1 MHLTFCF
8 LLPLLMTLF
17 AATANA
23 LLRAWSGQLPLF
35 LPVILPACALGVAA
49 AWLAW
54 RFREKRFAPGPR
66 SRALLALIVAG
77 VACGALGNL
86 AREVHA
92 WAQLGLSAVAT
103 YAQWRAFVLG
113 RAWLFLAPAAIAIP
127 VLWAGETRER
137 GRLAIF
143 CGGCCGLILGTLL
156 LGRVPTQPLL
166 AATIAGLMIGA
177 PLWLLCAC
185 RRLLAR
191 ILSGLLALLAGFV
204 WFGNLT
210 FIAEEPLGEVNPFAP
225 IAARDCL
232 YTGRG
237 TEGVRLRD
245 GRLLVKAGMDVAP
258 RALAQLLPTLLKPA
272 PNARIALRAQDL
284 EAAPLLSTYETSK
297 LAGLY
302 DALWVELPPAY
313 LASERDFFGSGALS
327 AAQDHLKPDGL
338 LIYALDAHAL
348 DARMLFER
356 LALLQARFPHLQ
368 LWCTG
373 PNHWQLVASRAPI
386 TLELDALSAIADRPE
401 VARCLELFRLGAP
414 ITLLS
419 SCLVDDAAKLQSAL
433 AEPIPAKLPRNE
445 PAHARELLFNR
456 DNVRELCRAFADHVD
471 AQMPWFHVP
480 EALAADLGPVLEVLR
495 QGRIAALRGDY
506 AKANEI
512 NGQDPFLQA
521 LADRELST
529 ARAWETLAEHDKA
542 LAAYLSAFKLAK
554 PHWSDLLIAAK
565 IAQSSATPE
574 RARPFYALVE
584 ALYPEQ
590 PAYLSQYADYLIEN
604 KHYAEAEQI
613 LHRALAAN
621 ADLPFLAQLP
631 LRFSLAR
638 AVTLQ
643 SGRRTEGLTAAQVL
657 VEALLARHAQDEPER
672 CEDYAIAYGNLLIEA
687 GFPREGVNL
696 KRHVRAYH
704 TLPPGFSPP
713 TGSQN

>member
-1 MHLTFCF
+1 MHLTFLF
-8 LLPLLMTLF
+8 LLPLCITLF

-35 LPVILPACALGVAA
+35 LPVILPACALGVLA
-49 AWLAW
+49 AWGVW
-54 RFREKRFAPGPR
+54 RFRENRFAPGPR
-66 SRALLALIVAG
+66 GRAFLMLLVAG
-77 VACGALGNL
+77 VACGALGDL
-86 AREVHA
+86 AREAHA
-92 WAQLGLSAVAT
+92 WTQLGLSAVAT
-103 YAQWRAFVLG
+103 YAQWRGFVLG
-113 RAWLFLAPAAIAIP
+113 RAWLYLAPVAIALP

-156 LGRVPTQPLL
+156 IGRVPTQPLL
-166 AATIAGLMIGA
+166 SATISGLMIGA

-191 ILSGLLALLAGFV
+191 IFSGLLALAAGFI

-237 TEGVRLRD
+237 TEGVSLRD
-245 GRLLVKAGMDVAP
+245 GRLLSKAGMDVAP

-272 PNARIALRAQDL
+272 PNARIACRTQDL
-284 EAAPLLSTYETSK
+284 AAAPLLSTYETGK

-313 LASERDFFGSGALS
+313 LAEERDFFGSGALK

-338 LIYALDAHAL
+338 LVYALDAHAL

-356 LALLQARFPHLQ
+356 LGILQARFPHLQ

-386 TLELDALSAIADRPE
+386 TLELNALSAIADRPE
-401 VARCLELFRLGAP
+401 VARCLELFRLNAP

-433 AEPIPAKLPRNE
+433 AEPIPAKLPRSE
-445 PAHARELLFNR
+445 PAHARALLFNR
-456 DNVRELCRAFADHVD
+456 DNVRELCSAFANHVD
-471 AQMPWFHVP
+471 AKMPWFHVP
-480 EALAADLGPVLEVLR
+480 EALAADLEPVLEVLR

-506 AKANEI
+506 AKATEI

-542 LAAYLSAFKLAK
+542 LAAYLSAFKLAQ
-554 PHWSDLLIAAK
+554 PSLSDLLAAAK

-574 RARPFYALVE
+574 RARPFYSLAENLFPE
-584 ALYPEQ
+584 A
-590 PAYLSQYADYLIEN
+590 PAYLGQYADYLLEN
-604 KHYAEAEQI
+604 KHYAEAEQV
-613 LHRALAAN
+613 LRRALE
-621 ADLPFLAQLP
+621 ADAERPFLAQLP

-643 SGRRTEGLTAAQVL
+643 PNRSHEGLTAAQVL
-657 VEALLARHAQDEPER
+657 VEALLARHAKEDAAL
-672 CEDYAIAYGNLLIEA
+672 CEEYAIAYGNLLIEA

-704 TLPPGFSPP
+704 SLPPGFTPP
-713 TGSQN
+713 KD